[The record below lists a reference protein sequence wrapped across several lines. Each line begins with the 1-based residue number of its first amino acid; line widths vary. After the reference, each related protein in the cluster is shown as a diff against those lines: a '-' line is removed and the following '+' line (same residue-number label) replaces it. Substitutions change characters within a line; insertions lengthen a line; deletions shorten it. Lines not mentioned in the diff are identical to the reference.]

1 MVSLKL
7 QKRLAASILKT
18 GKRKIFLDPNEA
30 NEIGMANSRQA
41 MKKLIKDGFVHEKA
55 PVVHSK
61 ARHNAYLEAK
71 SKGRHTGKFILFFKF
86 TIFHSIYEYMYCN
99 VHWIH

>member
-7 QKRLAASILKT
+7 QKRLAAAILKT
-18 GKRKIFLDPNEA
+18 GKRKVFLDPNEA
-30 NEIGMANSRQA
+30 NEISMANSRQA
-41 MKKLIKDGFVHEKA
+41 VKKLIKDGFVHEKP

-71 SKGRHTGKFILFFKF
+71 SKGRHTGKFIFLNIFKHC
-86 TIFHSIYEYMYCN
+86 T
-99 VHWIH
+99 